1 MFSNTDSIAAQCPN
15 VGVLQHSVPTWVY
28 CSTVSPRGCIAAQ
41 CPNVGVLQH
50 SVPTWVY
57 CSTVSQRG
65 CIAAQCP
72 HVGVLQHSVPT
83 WVYCSTVSQRGCI
96 AAQCPHALREYFITI
111 VSNSHKPH
119 LRSNK
124 VQASPGFTIAY
135 LNIFCTPTMIFYVLA
150 DCISFRDRSYT
161 MPVESQ
167 LPRGGTAHPAD

>member
-1 MFSNTDSIAAQCPN
+1 MVIDVVLTRQRCVFSNTDSIAAQCPN

-28 CSTVSPRGCIAAQ
+28 CSTVSQCGCIAAQ

-72 HVGVLQHSVPT
+72 NVGVLQHSVPT
-83 WVYCSTVSQRGCI
+83 RFVNTLLLLLVS
-96 AAQCPHALREYFITI
+96 
-111 VSNSHKPH
+111 SHKSH

-124 VQASPGFTIAY
+124 VQASPGFNIAY
-135 LNIFCTPTMIFYVLA
+135 LNILCIPTMVFYVLA
-150 DCISFRDRSYT
+150 DCISFRDCSYT

-167 LPRGGTAHPAD
+167 LPRGGTAQPADRLTDS